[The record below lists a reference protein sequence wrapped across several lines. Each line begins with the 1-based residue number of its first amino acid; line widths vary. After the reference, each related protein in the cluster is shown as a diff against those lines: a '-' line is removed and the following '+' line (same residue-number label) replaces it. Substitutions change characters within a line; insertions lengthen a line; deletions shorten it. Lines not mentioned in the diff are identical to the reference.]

1 MFLYKSILSLLIIG
15 LILPS
20 FCFAQEGTP
29 QMPQDIEEA
38 KSFGFDILKRLPE
51 AIKDVWQNQ
60 ALPLWQNMWDWV
72 KNFWETYVGD
82 KVGDLW
88 QKFLNLLGKETP
100 DLGEE
105 FQKEKEEMR
114 KDVPEVGRSLW
125 QRFQDLL
132 K

>member
-1 MFLYKSILSLLIIG
+1 MLLYKSILSLLIIG

-20 FCFAQEGTP
+20 FCFAQEGTI
-29 QMPQDIEEA
+29 QMPQDMEEA
-38 KSFGFDILKRLPE
+38 KSFSFDILKRLPE
-51 AIKDVWQNQ
+51 AVKDVWQNQ

-72 KNFWETYVGD
+72 KNFWNRYIAD
-82 KVGDLW
+82 KVGELW
-88 QKFLNLLGKETP
+88 QKFLNLIGKETP
-100 DLGEE
+100 DLEQE

-114 KDVPEVGRSLW
+114 EDAPRVGKSLW

>member
-1 MFLYKSILSLLIIG
+1 MLLYKSILSLLIIG
-15 LILPS
+15 LVLPS
-20 FCFAQEGTP
+20 VCFAQEGTI

-38 KSFGFDILKRLPE
+38 KSLSFDILKRLPE

-72 KNFWETYVGD
+72 KNFWERYAGD
-82 KVGDLW
+82 KVGELW

-100 DLGEE
+100 DLKQE
-105 FQKEKEEMR
+105 FQKEKEEMT
-114 KDVPEVGRSLW
+114 KDVPQVGESLW